1 MRFTETILVVDDDRT
16 VRAGAVNALR
26 RVGYDVL
33 EASSGAEA
41 MNVLNAH
48 EGPVHLLLTDVSMQ
62 GMDGGELA
70 EAAQAARPDLKVLFM
85 SGYTGGAPLHDSV
98 REEGGIAFIAK
109 PFVADMLLRKVKA
122 ALEST

>member
-16 VRAGAVNALR
+16 VRRGAADALR
-26 RVGYDVL
+26 RIGYDVL
-33 EASSGAEA
+33 EAGSGAEA
-41 MNVLNAH
+41 MAVLEGH
-48 EGPVHLLLTDVSMQ
+48 EGAVHLLLTDVSMQ

-70 EAAQAARPDLKVLFM
+70 EAAQAARPELKVLFM

-98 REEGGIAFIAK
+98 REEGGISFIAK
-109 PFVADMLLRKVKA
+109 PFVQDQLLRKVKA

>member
-1 MRFTETILVVDDDRT
+1 MLVVDDDRT
-16 VRAGAVNALR
+16 VRRGAVDALR
-26 RVGYDVL
+26 RFGYDVL
-33 EASSGAEA
+33 EAASGVEA
-41 MNVLNAH
+41 LAVLDAH
-48 EGPVHLLLTDVSMQ
+48 EGPVQLLLTDVSMQ

-70 EAAQAARPDLKVLFM
+70 EAAQAARPELWVLFM

-109 PFVADMLLRKVKA
+109 PFVLDQLLRKVKA

>member
-16 VRAGAVNALR
+16 VRRAAVDALR

-33 EASSGAEA
+33 EAGSGSEA
-41 MNVLNAH
+41 LAALKAH
-48 EGPVHLLLTDVSMQ
+48 EGDGHLLLTDVSMQ

-70 EAAQAARPDLKVLFM
+70 EAAQAARPDLRVVFM
-85 SGYTGGAPLHDSV
+85 SGYTGGAALHDGV
-98 REEGGIAFIAK
+98 REEGVAFIAK
-109 PFVADMLLRKVKA
+109 PFLADALLRKVKA